1 MIVKVS
7 PSVPCG
13 TVKAIA
19 SKSVAHRLL
28 ICAAFADK
36 KTVIRCEETNKDI
49 EATAACLRALGVSIT
64 RNGELYEIE
73 PISPDCVKKNA
84 TLPCG
89 ESGSTLRFLVPVV
102 AALGADASFEME
114 GRLPVRPLSPL
125 REELEAHGVT
135 FSNVGSSPMRV
146 SGRLEGS
153 SFSIAGNVS
162 SQFVSGLLFALTL
175 LPHPATLAVT
185 EKIES
190 APYLDIT
197 ADALSH
203 FGASPEKLG
212 NVYKVTASRRLISPS
227 QIDVEGD
234 WSNAA
239 FPLCLGVMGKGQV
252 TVTGLNPSS
261 FQGDAKII
269 ELIKAFGGDVTTTA
283 DGKGYVTRTSRLH
296 GISIDATQIPDL
308 VPILATLASVA
319 EGQTVIYGASRLRL
333 KESDRLESVR
343 ATLSALGADVRETDD
358 GLIINGCASL
368 SGGSVSSFNDHR
380 IAMSAAVAACVCTE
394 DVIIDG
400 AEATAKSY
408 PSFWED
414 MKRLGVTASK

>member
-1 MIVKVS
+1 MIMKVS

-49 EATAACLRALGVSIT
+49 EATAACLRALGVNILRT
-64 RNGELYEIE
+64 GEFYEVE
-73 PISPDCVKKNA
+73 PISPEQVKKNA

-89 ESGSTLRFLVPVV
+89 ESGSTLRFLIPVV

-125 REELEAHGVT
+125 REELEAQGIV
-135 FSNVGSSPMRV
+135 FSNVGSTPMKV
-146 SGRLEGS
+146 SGRLSGD
-153 SFSIAGNVS
+153 SFTIAGNVS

-175 LPHPATLAVT
+175 LPYTATLTVT

-197 ADALSH
+197 ADALALFDAKPQKS
-203 FGASPEKLG
+203 E
-212 NVYKVTASRRLISPS
+212 NVYTVNAKRRLISPHR
-227 QIDVEGD
+227 IDVEGD

-252 TVTGLNPSS
+252 TVTGLNTASA
-261 FQGDAKII
+261 QGDAKIT
-269 ELIKAFGGDVTTTA
+269 ELIKKFGGDISLTP
-283 DGKGYVTRTSRLH
+283 DGCGYIARHSRLH
-296 GISIDATQIPDL
+296 GIDIDATQIPDL
-308 VPILATLASVA
+308 VPILATLASAA
-319 EGQTVIYGASRLRL
+319 EGRTVIFGASRLRL
-333 KESDRLESVR
+333 KESDRLQSVC
-343 ATLSALGADVRETDD
+343 ATLSALGADIHETED
-358 GLIINGCASL
+358 GLIINGKEAL
-368 SGGSVSSFNDHR
+368 FGGTVSSYNDHR
-380 IAMSAAVAACVCTE
+380 IAMSAAVAACACTHK
-394 DVIIDG
+394 VIIEG
-400 AEATAKSY
+400 AEATSKSY
-408 PSFWED
+408 PSFWDD
-414 MKRLGVTASK
+414 MKRLGVLCE